1 MTMRA
6 RDGGSPSQGDNGRP
20 GAASSGAPVTLVQVL
35 AGYVAAVLAASVTSG
50 LAMVASGDEDSVWV
64 LAISQLGFWA
74 GLGAVVAV
82 ARRRSD
88 EQPVISHLRG
98 ETRMRELVGGVVVGV
113 VTQLILLP
121 ALYLPLRAFI
131 DDDELS
137 APAENLIDRVDGV
150 GLVLMGLGVVI
161 VAPIVEEL
169 YFRGLLLRTI
179 ERRWGIAVAVIG
191 SSLFF
196 GATHFQLLQ
205 LPGLTLA
212 GLVFAMAV
220 VRTGRIG
227 AAIAVHVG
235 FNATTFVLLT
245 VLA

>member
-1 MTMRA
+1 MRA
-6 RDGGSPSQGDNGRP
+6 RDSGQRTQRKNDRP
-20 GAASSGAPVTLVQVL
+20 GATSSGEPLSLIQVL
-35 AGYVAAVLAASVTSG
+35 AGYVAAVLAASVTGG
-50 LAMVASGDEDSVWV
+50 LAMVVAGDQDSVWV

-74 GLGAVVAV
+74 GLGAVVAF

-88 EQPVISHLRG
+88 EQLAADHLH
-98 ETRMRELVGGVVVGV
+98 EEVRMRDLLGGVIVGV
-113 VTQLILLP
+113 FTQLILLP

-235 FNATTFVLLT
+235 FNATTFALLT

>member
-1 MTMRA
+1 MRA

-137 APAENLIDRVDGV
+137 APAENLIDRVDGG

-235 FNATTFVLLT
+235 FNATTFALLT

>member
-1 MTMRA
+1 MRS
-6 RDGGSPSQGDNGRP
+6 RDGRSPSQGDNGRP
-20 GAASSGAPVTLVQVL
+20 GATSSGAPLTILQVL
-35 AGYVAAVLAASVTSG
+35 AGYVAAVLAASLTGG
-50 LAMVASGDEDSVWV
+50 LAMVAVGDEDSVWV
-64 LAISQLGFWA
+64 LAISQLGLWV
-74 GLGAVVAV
+74 GLGAVVAF

-88 EQPVISHLRG
+88 EQPLAGHLRE
-98 ETRMRELVGGVVVGV
+98 ETRMRDLVGGVVVGV
-113 VTQLILLP
+113 FTQLILLP

-150 GLVLMGLGVVI
+150 GLVLMGIGVVI

-205 LPGLTLA
+205 FPGLTLA
-212 GLVFAMAV
+212 GLAFAMAV
-220 VRTGRIG
+220 VRTGRLG

>member
-1 MTMRA
+1 MRA
-6 RDGGSPSQGDNGRP
+6 RDSGQRTKRDHRRP
-20 GAASSGAPVTLVQVL
+20 GATSSGEPLSLIQVL
-35 AGYVAAVLAASVTSG
+35 AGYVTAVLAASLTGG
-50 LAMVASGDEDSVWV
+50 LAVLAVGDEDSVWV

-74 GLGAVVAV
+74 GLGAVVAF
-82 ARRRSD
+82 ARRRAHGR
-88 EQPVISHLRG
+88 PVGSLHEEIRLG
-98 ETRMRELVGGVVVGV
+98 DVIGGTVLGV
-113 VTQLILLP
+113 ITQLVLLP
-121 ALYLPLRAFI
+121 ALYLPFRSAI
-131 DDDELS
+131 DDEALS

-150 GLVLMGLGVVI
+150 GLLVMGLGVVI

-179 ERRWGIAVAVIG
+179 ERRWGVAVAVIG

-212 GLVFAMAV
+212 GFVFALAV

-235 FNATTFVLLT
+235 FNATTFALLT

>member
-1 MTMRA
+1 MRA
-6 RDGGSPSQGDNGRP
+6 RDSGQRTQRKNDRP
-20 GAASSGAPVTLVQVL
+20 GATSPGESLSLIQVL
-35 AGYVAAVLAASVTSG
+35 AGYVAAVLAASVTGG
-50 LAMVASGDEDSVWV
+50 LAMVAAGDQDSVWV

-74 GLGAVVAV
+74 GLGAVVAF

-88 EQPVISHLRG
+88 EQLAADHLR
-98 ETRMRELVGGVVVGV
+98 EEVRMRDLVGGVIVGV
-113 VTQLILLP
+113 FTQLILLP

-235 FNATTFVLLT
+235 FNATTFALLT

>member
-1 MTMRA
+1 MRA
-6 RDGGSPSQGDNGRP
+6 RDSGQRTQRKNDRP
-20 GAASSGAPVTLVQVL
+20 GATSPGESLSLIQVL
-35 AGYVAAVLAASVTSG
+35 AGYVAAVLAASVTGG
-50 LAMVASGDEDSVWV
+50 LAMVAAGDQDSVWV

-74 GLGAVVAV
+74 GLGAVVAF

-88 EQPVISHLRG
+88 EQLAADHLH
-98 ETRMRELVGGVVVGV
+98 EEVRMRDLVGGVIVGV
-113 VTQLILLP
+113 FTQLILLP

-220 VRTGRIG
+220 VRTKRIG

-235 FNATTFVLLT
+235 FNATTFALLT

>member
-1 MTMRA
+1 MRA
-6 RDGGSPSQGDNGRP
+6 RDDRSLQKQENGGSGGL
-20 GAASSGAPVTLVQVL
+20 SSGAPLTLVQVL
-35 AGYVAAVLAASVTSG
+35 AGYVAAVLAASMSGG
-50 LAMVASGDEDSVWV
+50 LAMVAVGDEDSVWV
-64 LAISQLGFWA
+64 LAIGQLGFWA
-74 GLGAVVAV
+74 GLGAVVAF
-82 ARRRSD
+82 ARRRGD
-88 EQPVISHLRG
+88 EQPVAGHLHEGVRI
-98 ETRMRELVGGVVVGV
+98 RDLVGGVVVGV
-113 VTQLILLP
+113 FTQLILLP

-150 GLVLMGLGVVI
+150 GLLLMGLGVVI

-179 ERRWGIAVAVIG
+179 ERRWGIAVAVAG

-227 AAIAVHVG
+227 VAIAVHVG